1 MSEYY
6 ILVDPSGHYR
16 PITATYYAEHPLEM
30 HDNKIVDKATNYVD
44 ACYVAGILN
53 TAAEVMES

>member
-1 MSEYY
+1 MSEWY

-16 PITATYYAEHPLEM
+16 PITAVYYAEHPLM
-30 HDNKIVDKATNYVD
+30 HGDKIVDKATNYVD

>member
-30 HDNKIVDKATNYVD
+30 HDNKILRD
-44 ACYVAGILN
+44 ALRVGTEAGGF
-53 TAAEVMES
+53 